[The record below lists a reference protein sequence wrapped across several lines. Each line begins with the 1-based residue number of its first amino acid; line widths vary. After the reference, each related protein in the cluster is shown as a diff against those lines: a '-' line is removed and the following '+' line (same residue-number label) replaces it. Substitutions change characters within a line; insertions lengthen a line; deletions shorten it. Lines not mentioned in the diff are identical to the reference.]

1 MMPVCLPTTK
11 CTMQDTDEIRART
24 GRRLLSTMPILLLRA
39 DGSPLRP
46 WHGTDRLMHRHA
58 SWLCP
63 IFLGVVLVVIVVCS
77 TPAFALWLR
86 RGLTGPYPTQV
97 AASYPRTDAIVVLGG
112 GWMPDI
118 EEALDNPSADDVYT
132 RLGFGRRLYLAG
144 RAPMILLSGGD
155 GEAQRMAARLALL
168 GVPPARMWIESR
180 SRDTHEN
187 AVYSAQLLRR
197 AGARRVLLVTSAIH
211 MGRAVASFRKQGVE
225 VVPAPSMPLPHRDRP
240 TSFWHGRRMAL
251 FRSANYLHEYLG
263 QWVYRLRGWS

>member
-1 MMPVCLPTTK
+1 
-11 CTMQDTDEIRART
+11 MQDTDEIQGARQ
-24 GRRLLSTMPILLLRA
+24 RVAVDDA
-39 DGSPLRP
+39 DAVVGKRIANAPTVR
-46 WHGTDRLMHRHA
+46 HGPDRLMHRHVSSLYRHA
-58 SWLCP
+58 WILPSA
-63 IFLGVVLVVIVVCS
+63 VLVVIVVCS
-77 TPAFALWLR
+77 TPAFAQWLR
-86 RGLTGPYPTQV
+86 RGLTGPYPTQ
-97 AASYPRTDAIVVLGG
+97 AAVSYPRTDAIVVLGG
-112 GWMPDI
+112 GWMPDT
-118 EEALDNPSADDVYT
+118 EDVLDNPTVDDAHT

-155 GEAQRMAARLALL
+155 GEAQRMAARLALQ
-168 GVPPARMWIESR
+168 GVPPARMWTESR

-211 MGRAVASFRKQGVE
+211 MGRAVASFRKEGVE